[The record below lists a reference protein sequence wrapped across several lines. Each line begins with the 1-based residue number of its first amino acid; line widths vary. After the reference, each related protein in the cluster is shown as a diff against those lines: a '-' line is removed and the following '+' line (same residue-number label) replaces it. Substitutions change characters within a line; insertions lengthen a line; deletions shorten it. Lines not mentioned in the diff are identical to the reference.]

1 MSSSVFYKFASQ
13 RAESRVTFDGTGIS
27 VFDLKREIILANN
40 LGKAN
45 DFDLFI
51 YDSSNQEYKDDSQ
64 IIPRSTSVI
73 VKRRPAVRPGKG
85 KAAMYISGASGAS
98 SEKHT
103 PTVTPANNTW
113 HRPGHSS
120 GHLSK
125 RFDAREKERERDE
138 YQKPVRAALKT
149 LVATDDETAA
159 MAAMFQAQSA
169 NWEETQE
176 KMSQFVFPAGAGSL
190 SSTRIDFKPRA
201 GSYNSRGGKPFSHQ
215 PEKPLPPS
223 YVCYRCGQK
232 GHWIQ
237 DCPTNNDRDFD
248 NKPRIKRTTGIPRS
262 FLKSVDSPS
271 GQLSS
276 GVMVTPEGG
285 FVVAQP
291 DSAAWQKQVS
301 RPKGFTEADIRER
314 KPTDPSLTCPI
325 DNRLFRDAVKTP
337 CCEKAYCEDCIQTHL
352 LENDFSCPNCQK
364 RITSLD
370 KLIVNKPLRTRV
382 GDYIDRAMEESR
394 KEAEALGSA
403 GTPTQSTSTPEAEQG
418 PSTKVEEDDGD
429 LEYQA
434 DSIDI
439 ARILNEGIPQLQ
451 AQIAQLSKMLQN
463 PSLPPQARHPT
474 EYQLNQL
481 QGQLT
486 QAQAVTAFAAAA
498 STLQQQAQQQQAQQ
512 QQQQQIQQQQQ
523 QQAQAQQQQ
532 QMAMAMANGMG
543 MDSAYQRLPV
553 NNRRKN
559 LKRDRPSDFL
569 EVGGG
574 NDPKVARY
582 WE

>member
-1 MSSSVFYKFASQ
+1 MPSSVFYKFASQ
-13 RAESRVTFDGTGIS
+13 REPSLVTFDGTGIS
-27 VFDLKREIILANN
+27 VFDLKKEIILANN

-45 DFDLFI
+45 DFDLVIF
-51 YDSSNQEYKDDSQ
+51 DSSNQEYKDDAQ

-73 VKRRPAVRPGKG
+73 VKRRPVRPGKG
-85 KAAMYISGASGAS
+85 RAAMYISGASGAS

-103 PTVTPANNTW
+103 PTVTSANNTW
-113 HRPGHSS
+113 HRPGLPS

-125 RFDAREKERERDE
+125 RFDSKEKERERDE
-138 YQKPVRAALKT
+138 SQKPVLKSS
-149 LVATDDETAA
+149 VATGDEAAA

-176 KMSQFVFPAGAGSL
+176 KMSQA
-190 SSTRIDFKPRA
+190 TRIDFKPRA

-215 PEKPLPPS
+215 PEKALPPS

-291 DSAAWQKQVS
+291 DSAAWQKQVT
-301 RPKGFTEADIRER
+301 RPKGLTEADIRER
-314 KPTDPSLTCPI
+314 RPTDLSLICSI
-325 DNRLFRDAVKTP
+325 DNRLYRDAVKTP
-337 CCEKAYCEDCIQTHL
+337 CCEKAYCEECIQTHL
-352 LENDFSCPNCQK
+352 LENDFVCPNCQK
-364 RITSLD
+364 KITSLD

-382 GDYIDRAMEESR
+382 GDYIDKAIEESR
-394 KEAEALGSA
+394 KEAEASDSSGL
-403 GTPTQSTSTPEAEQG
+403 PLQRTSTPETEQTS
-418 PSTKVEEDDGD
+418 STKVEDEESN
-429 LEYQA
+429 LEYEP
-434 DSIDI
+434 DGVDV

-463 PSLPPQARHPT
+463 PSLPPQARHST

-481 QGQLT
+481 QMQLT

-512 QQQQQIQQQQQ
+512 QQQQQQIQQQQQQQ

-543 MDSAYQRLPV
+543 MGGFNV
-553 NNRRKN
+553 NMNPMAAMSMGDRK
-559 LKRDRPSDFL
+559 S
-569 EVGGG
+569 V
-574 NDPKVARY
+574 V
-582 WE
+582 

>member
-13 RAESRVTFDGTGIS
+13 KTESRVTFDGTGIS
-27 VFDLKREIILANN
+27 VFDLKKEIILANN

-45 DFDLFI
+45 DFDLFV
-51 YDSSNQEYKDDSQ
+51 YDSSNQEYRDDSQ

-85 KAAMYISGASGAS
+85 RAAMYISGTPGAS

-103 PTVTPANNTW
+103 PIVTPANNTW
-113 HRPGHSS
+113 HRPGLSS

-125 RFDAREKERERDE
+125 RFDSREKEKERDE
-138 YQKPVRAALKT
+138 PPKPVAKSS
-149 LVATDDETAA
+149 VATDDEAAA

-176 KMSQFVFPAGAGSL
+176 KMSQA
-190 SSTRIDFKPRA
+190 TRIDFKPRT

-262 FLKSVDSPS
+262 FLKSVDSPA

-291 DSAAWQKQVS
+291 DSVAWQKQVS
-301 RPKGFTEADIRER
+301 RPKGFSEADIRER
-314 KPTDPSLTCPI
+314 KPTDPSLVCSI

-337 CCEKAYCEDCIQTHL
+337 CCEKAYCEECIQTYL
-352 LENDFSCPNCQK
+352 LENDFICPNCQK
-364 RITSLD
+364 KVASLD
-370 KLIVNKPLRTRV
+370 KLMVNKPLRTKV
-382 GDYIDRAMEESR
+382 GDYIDKAIEESR
-394 KEAEALGSA
+394 KEAETSGSS
-403 GTPTQSTSTPEAEQG
+403 GTPTQRTSTPDTEQS
-418 PSTKVEEDDGD
+418 PSTKVEDGD
-429 LEYQA
+429 NLEYQPEENL
-434 DSIDI
+434 DVT
-439 ARILNEGIPQLQ
+439 RMMNEGIPQLQ

-463 PSLPPQARHPT
+463 PSLPLQARHST

-481 QGQLT
+481 QVQLT

-498 STLQQQAQQQQAQQ
+498 STLQQQAQQQQVQQ
-512 QQQQQIQQQQQ
+512 
-523 QQAQAQQQQ
+523 
-532 QMAMAMANGMG
+532 
-543 MDSAYQRLPV
+543 D
-553 NNRRKN
+553 RK
-559 LKRDRPSDFL
+559 S
-569 EVGGG
+569 V
-574 NDPKVARY
+574 V
-582 WE
+582 